1 MIVGDSLLIDWF
13 KKWYLLM
20 TYSIVLILLLLYFH
34 YFSSNVE
41 GFDFSN
47 KISLLVGLMALW
59 GIIYTSIVN
68 KDNVLLQI
76 ENSNNQ
82 LRLQFNSENRLKALI
97 SLKKVLNNILSTKQ
111 PNLLGGYTSTT
122 RKNTLWFERNR
133 PFYLHYLPTE
143 VRSKVKK
150 INKKVETDY
159 LGSEEYYNDIRLLC
173 IYVNKKIR
181 DMVDLKVLDD
191 LYK

>member
-1 MIVGDSLLIDWF
+1 
-13 KKWYLLM
+13 
-20 TYSIVLILLLLYFH
+20 
-34 YFSSNVE
+34 
-41 GFDFSN
+41 
-47 KISLLVGLMALW
+47 MALW

-122 RKNTLWFERNR
+122 RKNTLWFREIGHFTYIIC
-133 PFYLHYLPTE
+133 PQ
-143 VRSKVKK
+143 K
-150 INKKVETDY
+150 
-159 LGSEEYYNDIRLLC
+159 
-173 IYVNKKIR
+173 
-181 DMVDLKVLDD
+181 
-191 LYK
+191 